1 MVKIMKKYFLAMIL
15 VLFAFN
21 AYASDFT
28 GNVNFFLGQKSLK
41 SSDWSPLE
49 NQTAFAVLVDFKQN
63 NWPVSIAIDTLG
75 SYKESTVS
83 GIKFEGSTGEVDLG
97 IRKIWDVSG
106 TAMRPYVGGGIAFIK
121 AKLQGT
127 YGFTVSDEDNGVGYW
142 LNGGIY
148 WALTPHFNLG
158 MDLRYSQAKVTLYG
172 IEVEAGGTSAGLI
185 AGYHW

>member
-1 MVKIMKKYFLAMIL
+1 MVKIFKRYFLAAIL
-15 VLFAFN
+15 MLFAIN
-21 AYASDFT
+21 AFASDFT

-49 NQTAFAVLVDFKQN
+49 DQTAFAVLVDFKQSG
-63 NWPVSIAIDTLG
+63 WPVSIAIDTLG

-83 GIKFEGSTGEVDLG
+83 GIKFEGSTAEVDLG
-97 IRKIWDVSG
+97 VRKIWDISG
-106 TAMRPYVGGGIAFIK
+106 ATMRPYVGGGIAFIK

-127 YGFTVSDEDNGVGYW
+127 SGFTVSDEDSNTGYW

-158 MDLRYSQAKVTLYG
+158 VDLRYSKADVTVFG
-172 IEVEAGGTSAGLI
+172 FNVEAGGTSTGLI